1 MIRSIELIPADRE
14 GLLLEL
20 DKPEDTGI
28 VVKSVDGL
36 GPAKA
41 TINTTALSLTD
52 SAMFN
57 GSRVGMRT
65 ITLTLLPLAVPT
77 VECSRHRI
85 YNLLP
90 IKQPVTIIV
99 RTDTRTVK
107 TLGYVESSEPDIFSS
122 EEAVKAT
129 GRTELPTL
137 RSICPSSRSTRLSSS
152 TGRTPRSSRV
162 LRSYSRRLSGCP
174 PSSWRMAETFLR
186 GSPS

>member
-28 VVKSVDGL
+28 VVKSVDGF

-65 ITLTLLPLAVPT
+65 ITLTLLPLA
-77 VECSRHRI
+77 
-85 YNLLP
+85 L
-90 IKQPVTIIV
+90 
-99 RTDTRTVK
+99 
-107 TLGYVESSEPDIFSS
+107 F
-122 EEAVKAT
+122 
-129 GRTELPTL
+129 
-137 RSICPSSRSTRLSSS
+137 RSQH
-152 TGRTPRSSRV
+152 G
-162 LRSYSRRLSGCP
+162 
-174 PSSWRMAETFLR
+174 FL
-186 GSPS
+186 SPSRLFS